1 MKTSE
6 SITKIAEALTKA
18 QAAMKPALKD
28 SRNPHF
34 NSKYADLTSVWDAI
48 RAPLT
53 DNGLSVLQ
61 LVGTNEAE
69 KTTLTTRVL
78 HVSGEWIESTWAIPI
93 GKQDPQG
100 LGSALSYARRYAL
113 AAAVGVVQDDD
124 DANAAMPAAKPAQ
137 EFQPKHFSLAD
148 AIDEIQAST
157 TLEELQSKYTR
168 IYNEAKASKAS
179 FMDFHIGQIA
189 VDEIQAST
197 TLEELQS
204 KYTRI
209 YNEAK
214 ASKASFMDSHIGQ
227 IAAAKDEM
235 KEKLGAA
242 PVRKYELK
250 TLAKPTVKT
259 EVEGEWK

>member
-1 MKTSE
+1 VARATCNGELVTSSVGKLNTNMKTSE

-124 DANAAMPAAKPAQ
+124 DANAAMPAAKPTQ
-137 EFQPKHFSLAD
+137 TFQPKNFSLAD

-157 TLEELQSKYTR
+157 TLEELQSKFSRLYR
-168 IYNEAKASKAS
+168 EAKASKDS
-179 FMDFHIGQIA
+179 
-189 VDEIQAST
+189 VEEI
-197 TLEELQS
+197 TLI
-204 KYTRI
+204 T
-209 YNEAK
+209 
-214 ASKASFMDSHIGQ
+214 
-227 IAAAKDEM
+227 AKDQM
-235 KEKLGAA
+235 KEKLEAA

-259 EVEGEWK
+259 EIEGEWK

>member
-48 RAPLT
+48 RTPLT

-124 DANAAMPAAKPAQ
+124 DANAAMPAQKPVQ
-137 EFQPKHFSLAD
+137 TFQPKHFSLAD
-148 AIDEIQAST
+148 AIEEIQSST
-157 TLEELQSKYTR
+157 TMEELQSKFTR
-168 IYNEAKASKAS
+168 LYSEAKASKS
-179 FMDFHIGQIA
+179 S
-189 VDEIQAST
+189 V
-197 TLEELQS
+197 
-204 KYTRI
+204 
-209 YNEAK
+209 EALT
-214 ASKASFMDSHIGQ
+214 
-227 IAAAKDEM
+227 AAKDEM
-235 KEKLGAA
+235 KEKLGTA

-250 TLAKPTVKT
+250 TLAKPAVKT

>member
-48 RAPLT
+48 RTPLT

-69 KTTLTTRVL
+69 KTTLTTRLL

-124 DANAAMPAAKPAQ
+124 DANAAMPVQKQAQ
-137 EFQPKHFSLAD
+137 AFQPKHFSLKE
-148 AIDEIQAST
+148 AIDIINSAT
-157 TLEELQSKYTR
+157 TTDELQDRFKRLYS
-168 IYNEAKASKAS
+168 EAKASNVS
-179 FMDFHIGQIA
+179 
-189 VDEIQAST
+189 V
-197 TLEELQS
+197 EEL
-204 KYTRI
+204 T
-209 YNEAK
+209 
-214 ASKASFMDSHIGQ
+214 
-227 IAAAKDEM
+227 AAKDER
-235 KEKLGAA
+235 KTYLGQA

-250 TLAKPTVKT
+250 TLAKPAVKQ
-259 EVEGEWK
+259 EIEGEWK